1 MIPSLTHS
9 HAWDNIKGIM
19 VVIDE
24 GQNFM
29 NREMKSFFAVALLT
43 VFAFLM
49 VNNLA
54 LATPV
59 AEWGL
64 AGVFFVLGAFF
75 AVWSSLPEGEESAS
89 ELAVAHE
96 ETHKAQ
102 EWVVSK
108 GTDGKVKISESEAL
122 PFDALAEAEAN
133 A

>member
-1 MIPSLTHS
+1 
-9 HAWDNIKGIM
+9 M

-108 GTDGKVKISESEAL
+108 GTDGKVKISESDAL

>member
-1 MIPSLTHS
+1 M
-9 HAWDNIKGIM
+9 A
-19 VVIDE
+19 VIDE
-24 GQNFM
+24 GQNLM

-43 VFAFLM
+43 VFALLM

-64 AGVFFVLGAFF
+64 AGVIFVLGAFF
-75 AVWSSLPEGEESAS
+75 TVWSSLPERVGDSSDLTVAEEEAP
-89 ELAVAHE
+89 
-96 ETHKAQ
+96 KAQ
-102 EWVVSK
+102 EWIISK
-108 GTDGKVKISESEAL
+108 DVMPDGTRRVQLNDGDAL